1 LTQLYK
7 LIAEWLC
14 ANIRYGHGTFAIAIY
29 LLRRYKKLGKSAS
42 LALGFKKILYAEN
55 EDDLHD
61 LFDALITSDMAS
73 EYPNFN
79 KYVTDGFED
88 CEAWAVC
95 YRIQLPRRGSNTNI

>member
-1 LTQLYK
+1 
-7 LIAEWLC
+7 
-14 ANIRYGHGTFAIAIY
+14 
-29 LLRRYKKLGKSAS
+29 LL
-42 LALGFKKILYAEN
+42 LAFKKIFYAEN

-88 CEAWAVC
+88 CEAWALC
-95 YRIQLPRRGSNTNI
+95 YRIQLPMRGSNTNS